1 MKKWQTT
8 TLGDICDI
16 INGRNQKEV
25 LDTNGAYPV
34 YGSAGNLM
42 GLANKYICE
51 AGTVIIGRKG
61 NISTP
66 HFITEKFWNV
76 DTAFGIYPKNEVMLP
91 RFNYYQC
98 LNIDF
103 ASRNKGTTIPSLV
116 KSDLITIVVSYPTD
130 LKEQQQI
137 VEKLDTA
144 FDLIDRAKANIEKNI
159 HNAKELF
166 QSKLNQVFS
175 EKGEGW
181 EEKKLADFY
190 LIKHG
195 YAFDGK
201 LFEISEN
208 KDLPIVLTPGNYHE
222 NGGLYFTKKNT
233 KRTHA
238 KYPLDFLFDAGDLT
252 VVMTDLSS
260 KMKILGLPAIIES
273 CNILHN
279 QRIGKFISKGNDE
292 HFDKKFLYYF
302 LKSKKYLNN
311 IKLTATGTMVKHT
324 APGRILDNKIN
335 FPSSLD
341 QQKEIVSQLDQLS
354 AQTELL
360 QQKYQQKLANLE
372 ELKKSILEK
381 AFKGQLN

>member
-1 MKKWQTT
+1 MVSGLFSNNGVSPFAIGILNNCAIDLIEKFKIAPS
-8 TLGDICDI
+8 GSVIICAE
-16 INGRNQKEV
+16 G
-25 LDTNGAYPV
+25 
-34 YGSAGNLM
+34 GSAGRKLGILNQDVCFVNKLFALTPNEKVI
-42 GLANKYICE
+42 GKYIFYWYQSNNFQKDFQDKMT
-51 AGTVIIGRKG
+51 GLIGGVSKLKFQ
-61 NISTP
+61 NIKIP
-66 HFITEKFWNV
+66 
-76 DTAFGIYPKNEVMLP
+76 
-91 RFNYYQC
+91 
-98 LNIDF
+98 
-103 ASRNKGTTIPSLV
+103 IPS
-116 KSDLITIVVSYPTD
+116 IV
-130 LKEQQQI
+130 EQKQI
-137 VEKLDTA
+137 VEILDKA
-144 FDLIDRAKANIEKNI
+144 FESIEQAKINIEKNI
-159 HNAKELF
+159 ENTKELF

-302 LKSKKYLNN
+302 LKSKKYLNKFQK
-311 IKLTATGTMVKHT
+311 I
-324 APGRILDNKIN
+324 RWNKI
-335 FPSSLD
+335 FGLFKKGFSVFAFSFQYSSFCKRTSSD
-341 QQKEIVSQLDQLS
+341 FILS
-354 AQTELL
+354 TFSS
-360 QQKYQQKLANLE
+360 NLPIF
-372 ELKKSILEK
+372 SCNSVILIS
-381 AFKGQLN
+381 

>member
-116 KSDLITIVVSYPTD
+116 KSDLKTIVVSYPTD

-159 HNAKELF
+159 QNAKELYNCRLHQIF
-166 QSKLNQVFS
+166 VKDDTDMANLGNYVDIKTGKLDANAMKENGKYPFFTCARQI
-175 EKGEGW
+175 
-181 EEKKLADFY
+181 Y
-190 LIKHG
+190 YINN
-195 YAFDGK
+195 YAFDCEAVLLAGNNASGDFNVKHFNGK
-201 LFEISEN
+201 FNAYQRTYVITGNPEN
-208 KDLPIVLTPGNYHE
+208 INLKYIKYRLENYLTDFKNMSIGA
-222 NGGLYFTKKNT
+222 NT
-233 KRTHA
+233 KFL
-238 KYPLDFLFDAGDLT
+238 KIGMIKSVPLF
-252 VVMTDLSS
+252 VPKV
-260 KMKILGLPAIIES
+260 
-273 CNILHN
+273 
-279 QRIGKFISKGNDE
+279 DE
-292 HFDKKFLYYF
+292 QIRLVKFLD
-302 LKSKKYLNN
+302 
-311 IKLTATGTMVKHT
+311 H
-324 APGRILDNKIN
+324 
-335 FPSSLD
+335 
-341 QQKEIVSQLDQLS
+341 LS
-354 AQTELL
+354 EQTELL
-360 QQKYQQKLANLE
+360 QQKYQQKIANLE